1 MGNAITYICI
11 PRIYERNLK
20 KKKKRALSIY
30 KEKVSQINTSDNNN
44 HLSESFN
51 ESFDY
56 GYFLR

>member
-1 MGNAITYICI
+1 MQSHIFVCPEFMKEI
-11 PRIYERNLK
+11 L

-44 HLSESFN
+44 SLSESFN

-56 GYFLR
+56 GYFVR

>member
-1 MGNAITYICI
+1 MQSH
-11 PRIYERNLK
+11 IYVYPEFMKEILK